1 MSTLTELR
9 TLSGF
14 VAYEEADYKY
24 SRDSVTL
31 ISGQNLAIGTV
42 VGLITLAG
50 ATETHAGNTGNGAM
64 TLDGTT
70 PVLANAIAGVYTVK
84 CIAAAANSGTFH
96 VLDPEGRMLGQYIV
110 AGAAFANQI
119 KFTIADGA
127 ADFVVGDTF
136 LVTVAAGSG
145 KATAL
150 NFSALDG
157 SQYAAGI
164 LIEAVDASAADKKTT
179 IITRYAILKSSTLVW
194 PAGATTAQKNTA
206 IAQLGGSAPGKSQ
219 ARGVI
224 VRSDY

>member
-1 MSTLTELR
+1 MSTLTETR

-24 SRDSVTL
+24 SRDAITL

-42 VGLITLAG
+42 LGLITTGG
-50 ATETHAGNTGNGAM
+50 ASETHAGNTGNGAM

-70 PVLANAIAGVYTVK
+70 PVLANAMVGVYTVQ
-84 CIAAAANSGTFH
+84 CTAAATNAGTFT
-96 VLDPEGRMLGQYIV
+96 VFDPLGRQLGQHTV
-110 AGAAFANQI
+110 GGSAFANHI

-127 ADFVVGDTF
+127 TDFVVGDKF

-150 NFSALDG
+150 NLSAVDG
-157 SQYAAGI
+157 SQYAAGV
-164 LIEAVDASAADKKTT
+164 LIDSVDASGGDKKTAM
-179 IITRYAILKSSTLVW
+179 ICRYAILKSSTLVW
-194 PAGATTAQKNTA
+194 PNGISATQKAAA
-206 IAQLGGSAPGKSQ
+206 IAQLNGSLPQYSA